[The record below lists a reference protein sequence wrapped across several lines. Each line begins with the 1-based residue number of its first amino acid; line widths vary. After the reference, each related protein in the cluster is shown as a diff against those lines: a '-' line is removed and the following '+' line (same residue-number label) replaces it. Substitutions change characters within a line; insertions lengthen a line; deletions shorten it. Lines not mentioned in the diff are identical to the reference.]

1 MRRVLA
7 AVALACALG
16 GCSTTTTINTHPQG
30 AHLWVRDQYVG
41 RSPQRVRLDDG
52 PLAANRVWVR
62 AELEGHV
69 PTFRQLEQDP
79 AAGWI
84 LLDTLLVVAT
94 VGLAAPVYVVN
105 ATAHRAEYLIELT
118 PLPLMALPPAAGTPW
133 QEQALPAEGVYP
145 PPPSVPAREPSSA
158 PSAAPQAP

>member
-1 MRRVLA
+1 MRRALS
-7 AVALACALG
+7 AVALGCALG
-16 GCSTTTTINTHPQG
+16 GCSTTTTINTRPQG

-69 PTFRQLEQDP
+69 PTFRRLEQDA

-84 LLDTLLVVAT
+84 VLDTLLVIAT

-105 ATAHRAEYLIELT
+105 ATAHRTEYLIDLM
-118 PLPLMALPPAAGTPW
+118 PLPLMAMPPAVGTPW
-133 QEQALPAEGVYP
+133 QEQTLPAEGVYP
-145 PPPSVPAREPSSA
+145 PPPPMPA
-158 PSAAPQAP
+158 AAPQAP